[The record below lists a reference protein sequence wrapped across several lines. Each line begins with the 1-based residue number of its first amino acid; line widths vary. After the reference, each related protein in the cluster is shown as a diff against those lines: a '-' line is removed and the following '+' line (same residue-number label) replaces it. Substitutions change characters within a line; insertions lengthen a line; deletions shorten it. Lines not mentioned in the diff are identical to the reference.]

1 MSRGSPFIAG
11 LLLGSLALGAG
22 FLAFRYLPTTDDGP
36 AQNRD
41 RLLAE
46 LPEAVDRL
54 PRALPRQ
61 ARTQPCGFGQALV
74 SAQRQSVKPVNPQDT
89 DVGPWDHQTP
99 ESRIDAMLDA
109 TACQRP
115 GVPLG
120 LDEADIDDL
129 LRSGPMLVR
138 RAHAKGERL
147 PARAWALRIWALA
160 QDLVAVD
167 PEKYAVLG
175 FRLQAVSIDAF
186 VWWWSQADLTAD
198 ERAEGQLLA
207 RALMERAPAGQRVVQ
222 RLATISLRRG
232 LEDPAALTL
241 EPNDLSADVRDAA
254 AWWKTLADA
263 TATPAAAPPERLS
276 TEGESAALF
285 DKLTHPHA
293 PELVQAH
300 HHLSRARLAAVLLFA
315 GPPPGADACPAPW
328 EGEPPVD
335 PVTAKPAEWDANLCR
350 LTLGDRSFGPGVTG
364 R

>member
-22 FLAFRYLPTTDDGP
+22 FLAFRYLPAVSDGP
-36 AQNRD
+36 SQNRD

-46 LPEAVDRL
+46 LPEAVERL

-120 LDEADIDDL
+120 LDEADIGDL

-138 RAHAKGERL
+138 RAHANGERL
-147 PARAWALRIWALA
+147 PARAWALRIWALG
-160 QDLVAVD
+160 QDLVAND
-167 PEKYAVLG
+167 PEHYAVQG

-186 VWWWSQADLTAD
+186 VWWWSQPDLTD
-198 ERAEGQLLA
+198 EERAEGELLA
-207 RALMERAPAGQRVVQ
+207 KALMERAPAGQRVVQ
-222 RLATISLRRG
+222 RLATITLRRG
-232 LEDPAALTL
+232 LEDPAALAL
-241 EPNDLSADVRDAA
+241 EPDELSAHVRDAA
-254 AWWKTLADA
+254 TWWNTLAEA
-263 TATPAAAPPERLS
+263 TGTPAAPPPEPLA
-276 TEGESAALF
+276 TEGEPALLAT
-285 DKLTHPHA
+285 LTDPQA

-300 HHLSRARLAAVLLFA
+300 HHLARARLAAVLLFA
-315 GPPPGADACPAPW
+315 GPRPGAEACPAPW
-328 EGEPPVD
+328 EGAPPVD
-335 PVTAKPAEWDANLCR
+335 PVTAKAAEWDANLCR